1 MITSLQ
7 QCLEREA
14 ELIEAFIAALADETL
29 ALLDRKA
36 NEALIKAAQAK
47 EALAQ
52 ELIDLNRQRDEILA
66 QMGLP
71 DGHAGTEQAVGQFP
85 ELAELWARLLRL
97 TKVARDKN
105 EHNGFLVRSSL
116 QHTEQSLDALH
127 NITLQASRSQTYTA
141 QGRGGQ
147 AGYGMRTIV
156 AR

>member
-47 EALAQ
+47 EALANDLI
-52 ELIDLNRQRDEILA
+52 ELNAQRDDILA

-71 DGHAGTEQAVGQFP
+71 DGYAGTEQAVGKFP
-85 ELAELWARLLRL
+85 ELGDIWERLLRL
-97 TKVARDKN
+97 TRVARDKN
-105 EHNGFLVRSSL
+105 EHNGILVRSSL
-116 QHTEQSLDALH
+116 QHTEKSLDALH
-127 NITLQASRSQTYTA
+127 NITLKVSPSQTYTA
-141 QGRGGQ
+141 QGRSGQ
-147 AGYGMRTIV
+147 AGYGVRSIV

>member
-29 ALLDRKA
+29 ALLNRKA
-36 NEALIKAAQAK
+36 NEALIKAAQTK
-47 EALAQ
+47 ESLAH
-52 ELIDLNRQRDEILA
+52 ELVELNKKRDDVLA

-71 DGHAGTEQAVGQFP
+71 DGHVGTGQAVGQFP
-85 ELAELWARLLRL
+85 ELTDLWTRLLRL

-105 EHNGFLVRSSL
+105 EHNAVLIRNSL
-116 QHTEQSLDALH
+116 EHTEKSLDALH
-127 NITLQASRSQTYTA
+127 AITLQVSRSQTYNA
-141 QGRGGQ
+141 KGRGG
-147 AGYGMRTIV
+147 ASGYGMRNIV

>member
-1 MITSLQ
+1 MTTSLQ

-36 NEALIKAAQAK
+36 SEALIKAAQAK
-47 EALAQ
+47 EALANDLI
-52 ELIDLNRQRDEILA
+52 ELNTQRDEILA

-71 DGHAGTEQAVGQFP
+71 DGYAGTEQAVGQFP
-85 ELAELWARLLRL
+85 ELSEIWGRLLRL

-105 EHNGFLVRSSL
+105 EHNGILVRSSL
-116 QHTEQSLDALH
+116 QYTEKSLDALH
-127 NITLQASRSQTYTA
+127 NITLKVSPSQTYTA
-141 QGRGGQ
+141 QGRSGQ
-147 AGYGMRTIV
+147 PGYGVRSIV

>member
-14 ELIEAFIAALADETL
+14 GLIEAFISALADETL

-36 NEALIKAAQAK
+36 NEALIKAAQTK
-47 EALAQ
+47 EALAHDLI
-52 ELIDLNRQRDEILA
+52 ELNAQRDEILA

-71 DGHAGTEQAVGQFP
+71 DGHAGTEQAVSQFP
-85 ELAELWARLLRL
+85 ELAEIWERLLRL
-97 TKVARDKN
+97 TKVAHDKN
-105 EHNGFLVRSSL
+105 EHNGILVRSSL

-127 NITLQASRSQTYTA
+127 NITLKVSRSQTYTA
-141 QGRGGQ
+141 QGRSGQ
-147 AGYGMRTIV
+147 PGYGMRNIV

>member
-47 EALAQ
+47 ESLAQ
-52 ELIDLNRQRDEILA
+52 DLIELNKQRDGILA
-66 QMGLP
+66 QMGLL
-71 DGHAGTEQAVGQFP
+71 DGYAGTEQAVGQFP
-85 ELAELWARLLRL
+85 ELTELWTRLLRL

-105 EHNGFLVRSSL
+105 EHNGILVRNSL

-127 NITLQASRSQTYTA
+127 NITLKVSPSQTYTA
-141 QGRGGQ
+141 QGRSGQ
-147 AGYGMRTIV
+147 IGYGMRNII

>member
-36 NEALIKAAQAK
+36 NEALVKAAQAK
-47 EALAQ
+47 ETLARDLI
-52 ELIDLNRQRDEILA
+52 ELNQQRDEILA

-97 TKVARDKN
+97 TRVAHDKN
-105 EHNGFLVRSSL
+105 EHNGILLRSSL
-116 QHTEQSLDALH
+116 QYTERSLDALH
-127 NITLQASRSQTYTA
+127 NITLKASHSQTYTA
-141 QGRGGQ
+141 QGRSGQ
-147 AGYGMRTIV
+147 TGYGMRSIV

>member
-1 MITSLQ
+1 MITPLQ

-47 EALAQ
+47 EALAR

-66 QMGLP
+66 RMGLP
-71 DGHAGTEQAVGQFP
+71 DGHAGTEQAAGQFS
-85 ELAELWARLLRL
+85 EIAELWTRLLRL

-105 EHNGFLVRSSL
+105 EHNGILVRSSL
-116 QHTEQSLDALH
+116 QYTEQSLDALH

-141 QGRGGQ
+141 QGRGGH
-147 AGYGMRTIV
+147 AGYGMRNIV